1 MQVYL
6 SWAFL
11 FGARILHEVWSDLV
25 GGWPTP
31 LKNINQM
38 GWLFPIYANQQ
49 PEIDVHVLPSNTVNS
64 ANITEKNR
72 YTLVIE
78 HVNGKSSIYRWCS
91 HSNPICIGCSIAI
104 SFISIQISNKSD
116 FYLHTK
122 TSHRY
127 GKPNMYRSL
136 SQPET
141 AVVFPYH
148 CVSLPE
154 SNCDFQVSCFD
165 PCPVQTSCS
174 FGLPL
179 FTGQRSCD
187 DLRSNRVR
195 WCLDA

>member
-1 MQVYL
+1 MIIPNIWKNVKCSKPPTRDWCSCSTIKYSKL
-6 SWAFL
+6 SKHH
-11 FGARILHEVWSDLV
+11 R
-25 GGWPTP
+25 
-31 LKNINQM
+31 
-38 GWLFPIYANQQ
+38 
-49 PEIDVHVLPSNTVNS
+49 
-64 ANITEKNR
+64 KNR

-78 HVNGKSSIYRWCS
+78 HVNGKSSIYKWCS
-91 HSNPICIGCSIAI
+91 HSNPIYIGCSIAI
-104 SFISIQISNKSD
+104 SLISIQISNKSD
-116 FYLHTK
+116 FHLHTK
-122 TSHRY
+122 TSPRY

-154 SNCDFQVSCFD
+154 SNCDFQVCCFD

-179 FTGQRSCD
+179 LTGQRSCD
-187 DLRSNRVR
+187 DLRSNRSTRKEKVR